1 MRRQIMKPTNA
12 PITAPKN
19 KRAMPSKRSLRGS
32 ELIVATA
39 SNEAKLSDGHR
50 ERGSL
55 EGKGV

>member
-1 MRRQIMKPTNA
+1 MKPTNA
-12 PITAPKN
+12 PITAPQN

-55 EGKGV
+55 EGKGG